1 MPILKAISLGIPAGG
16 LLAAGVFFYTRQ
28 IEAVPLSPSDRIFTS
43 QYHQKFNPNSNPT
56 VHDLHI
62 RKVPI
67 SQIEPSLLL
76 DQERLIERFTGG
88 VWAGAG
94 MSLCIIVPF
103 WDPIA
108 DNT

>member
-1 MPILKAISLGIPAGG
+1 MPILKAVSLGIPAGG

-43 QYHQKFNPNSNPT
+43 KYYQKFNPNHNPT

-67 SQIEPSLLL
+67 SQIDPSLLL
-76 DQERLIERFTGG
+76 PDQESLIERFTGG
-88 VWAGAG
+88 VWAGTG
-94 MSLCIIVPF
+94 M
-103 WDPIA
+103 
-108 DNT
+108 